1 MESPPLGMGLVAQT
15 SLLAFRPNTSLP
27 KPDPACILVLTAE
40 GTRIPCGCLEKQ

>member
-1 MESPPLGMGLVAQT
+1 MESAPLGMGLVAQT